1 VHPRFRPLVYTPP
14 MARQQRGI
22 VIALV
27 VFVVLAVVIRVF
39 GDPLWD
45 TFIRLHGGTPS
56 GH

>member
-1 VHPRFRPLVYTPP
+1 

-27 VFVVLAVVIRVF
+27 VFVVLAVVIRIF
-39 GDPLWD
+39 GGPLWD
-45 TFIRLHGGTPS
+45 TFIRLHGGSPG